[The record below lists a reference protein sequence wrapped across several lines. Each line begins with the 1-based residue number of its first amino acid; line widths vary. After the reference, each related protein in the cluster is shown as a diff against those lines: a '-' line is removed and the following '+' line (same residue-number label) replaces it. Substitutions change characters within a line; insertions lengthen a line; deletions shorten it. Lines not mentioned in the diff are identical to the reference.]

1 MADHTGSTSTSRST
15 GDVRES
21 MKARGWTMLR
31 DLLTEAIVEAIA
43 ETERRHRAGDAG
55 GRYDWQGEGGRP
67 SESGRSSSKLGWL
80 VPLGAVALIL
90 YLGRKKMSNDG
101 SVQKSITE
109 WKDERSSD
117 DGGESALSGGE
128 DAGYGAD
135 ESGMNAPE
143 GVDDDES
150 GRAESGSE
158 SSEDDAAETTET
170 T

>member
-1 MADHTGSTSTSRST
+1 
-15 GDVRES
+15 

-43 ETERRHRAGDAG
+43 ETERRHREESRRAEHRAGDAG
-55 GRYDWQGEGGRP
+55 GRYDRQGEGGRP